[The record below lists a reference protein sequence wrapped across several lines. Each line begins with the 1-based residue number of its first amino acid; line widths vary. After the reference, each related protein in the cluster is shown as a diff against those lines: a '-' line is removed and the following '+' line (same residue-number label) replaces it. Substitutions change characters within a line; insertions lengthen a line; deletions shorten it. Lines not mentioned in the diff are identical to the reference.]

1 MEREREGGTERGKEG
16 GKEEYKVEGGEGEGK
31 RDTLS
36 KYLGN
41 VVHRLLAFKQKPS
54 RWL

>member
-1 MEREREGGTERGKEG
+1 MKEREGGKERIGREERVYGGGREG
-16 GKEEYKVEGGEGEGK
+16 G
-31 RDTLS
+31 DSLP

-41 VVHRLLAFKQKPS
+41 VVHRLLAFKHKPS

>member
-1 MEREREGGTERGKEG
+1 MKEREGGKKERGEGKKE
-16 GKEEYKVEGGEGEGK
+16 YMVEGGERG
-31 RDTLS
+31 DSLP